1 MSIYR
6 IQGPWAGLLAI
17 VSRPRGGDWLDDEVL
32 AWKNA
37 GLDVI
42 VSLLTKE
49 EDNELDLTDEERAC
63 EKFGLRFFQFPI
75 ADVSIPTSR
84 EAAFEL
90 VNELERLLARGRG
103 VGIHCR
109 QSVGRSGIIAACIL
123 ILSGSAPEEA
133 LENVSNAR
141 GVIVPQ
147 TDEQREWVIGF
158 AREFAP
164 AATR

>member
-17 VSRPRGGDWLDDEVL
+17 VSRPRGGDWLDDEVR

-49 EDNELDLTDEERAC
+49 EDDELDLTDEARAC
-63 EKFGLRFFQFPI
+63 ERFGLRFFQFPI
-75 ADVSIPTSR
+75 TDVNIPASR

-90 VNELERLLARGRG
+90 VSELKGLLAKG
-103 VGIHCR
+103 
-109 QSVGRSGIIAACIL
+109 
-123 ILSGSAPEEA
+123 
-133 LENVSNAR
+133 
-141 GVIVPQ
+141 
-147 TDEQREWVIGF
+147 D
-158 AREFAP
+158 
-164 AATR
+164 